1 MSGLGSHDYG
11 TVARYPLPESARKLV
26 WRLACQ
32 LLTDH
37 PWGPNGYCQTCRPRR
52 TYPCLTRRLAIIG
65 LLRAGRRRPLARM
78 TPPELDGDATP
89 SGDLR

>member
-1 MSGLGSHDYG
+1 MSGLGSPDYG

-37 PWGPNGYCQTCRPRR
+37 PRGADGYCQTCRPRR
-52 TYPCLTRRLAIIG
+52 TYPCLTRRLAIVGI
-65 LLRAGRRRPLARM
+65 LRASRPRSLPRM
-78 TPPELDGDATP
+78 TSSELNCDATP
-89 SGDLR
+89 SGDPR